1 MDGEGDYFTAQVVST
16 HSRLKAAGPNKSLAH
31 REYWVSTHSRLKA
44 AGQTQARG
52 NRLGLVSTHSRLKAA
67 GYLVGVAWGTPFS
80 FNTQPPEG
88 GWVQVVSPHDDVGAV
103 STHSPLMGVVICPG
117 GLGGCLTVVTTHPRL
132 TAAGSVLKGAVEPPL
147 GFNTQPPEGGWAPTV
162 GGLPRV
168 LQVSTHSRLKAAG

>member
-1 MDGEGDYFTAQVVST
+1 M
-16 HSRLKAAGPNKSLAH
+16 
-31 REYWVSTHSRLKA
+31 
-44 AGQTQARG
+44 
-52 NRLGLVSTHSRLKAA
+52 
-67 GYLVGVAWGTPFS
+67 VGVAWGTPFS

-103 STHSPLMGVVICPG
+103 STHS
-117 GLGGCLTVVTTHPRL
+117 RL
-132 TAAGSVLKGAVEPPL
+132 KAAGSVLKGAVEPPL